1 MKVIFSGAQLAHA
14 PSVYLR
20 LGRLVPYPDSPE
32 RARALL
38 DGARQ
43 SGGQIHAARAY
54 DPKTFTIVHGM
65 PYLRFLRTGFEAW
78 SQIDG
83 AGPEMLPSIRP
94 IHRPPKPGHHILAI
108 AGVFQMD
115 NACPIAEGTW
125 KAAMASANTALTAAD
140 CLLSGDNV
148 VYALCRPP
156 GHHAYASRAGGFCYL
171 NNAALA
177 AQQLRTGK
185 ERIAV
190 LDIDVHHGNGTQAI
204 FAARSDVL
212 TVSIHADPAEFYPFY
227 YGSSEETGE
236 GEGEGYNFN
245 LPVPVG
251 SGDDVWLAALDI
263 ALARIQHYAPGALV
277 IALGLDGHEADPLKG
292 GKLTT
297 AGLARLAQQ
306 IASLG
311 LPTVIVQE
319 GGYLT
324 EHLSDNLAMFLTAY
338 EGALKVPV
346 QSAAPEAAPTDEHS
360 YNEA

>member
-1 MKVIFSGAQLAHA
+1 MKVVFSGAQLAHA
-14 PSVYLR
+14 PSSFLR

-43 SGGQIHAARAY
+43 SGGQIHAARGY
-54 DPKTFTIVHGM
+54 DPKSFNIIHAV
-65 PYLRFLRTGFEAW
+65 PYLKFLRAGFEAW
-78 SQIDG
+78 SQIEG

-94 IHRPPKPGHHILAI
+94 MHKPFARGPHILAA

-115 NACPIAEGTW
+115 NSCPITEGTW
-125 KAAMASANTALTAAD
+125 KSVMASANTALTAAD
-140 CLLSGDNV
+140 CLLGGDSV

-156 GHHAYASRAGGFCYL
+156 GHHAYSNRAGGFCYL

-185 ERIAV
+185 DRIAI

-204 FAARSDVL
+204 FAARADVL

-227 YGSSEETGE
+227 YGTAGETGE
-236 GEGEGYNFN
+236 GEGLGYNLN

-251 SGDDVWLAALDI
+251 SGDDVWLAALDT
-263 ALARIQHYAPGALV
+263 ALARIQDYAPGALV

-292 GKLTT
+292 GALTT
-297 AGLARLAQQ
+297 AGLARLAHQ

-338 EGALKVPV
+338 EGALQVPV
-346 QSAAPEAAPTDEHS
+346 HIESSEAAPEEAPS
-360 YNEA
+360 YTEA